1 MVIKA
6 LYNNLMLGIPK
17 RKKEKKKHY
26 GRREKRGKGKK
37 VWGEG
42 LKKNQKKPEN

>member
-17 RKKEKKKHY
+17 RKKKKKHY

-42 LKKNQKKPEN
+42 LKKKQKKPEN

>member
-17 RKKEKKKHY
+17 RKKKKKNIMEEEKKGEK
-26 GRREKRGKGKK
+26 EKRCGGR
-37 VWGEG
+37 G
-42 LKKNQKKPEN
+42 